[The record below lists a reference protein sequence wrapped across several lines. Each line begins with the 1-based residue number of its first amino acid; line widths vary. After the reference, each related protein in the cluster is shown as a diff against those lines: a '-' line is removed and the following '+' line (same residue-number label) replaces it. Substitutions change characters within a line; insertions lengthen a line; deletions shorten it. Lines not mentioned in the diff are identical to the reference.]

1 MKKGPF
7 KLDPEEQQIEDEAEK
22 YRPVAGEKRKQPE
35 KMLYGDKE
43 TTMMSIRVPVEDIK
57 AIREKAEKLGIPYQT
72 LIKSLLHQYAETP
85 AELSLSLE
93 VAPMVRRT
101 IFEAAKQAYQ
111 ELATKN

>member
-1 MKKGPF
+1 MKKDPF
-7 KLDPEEQQIEDEAEK
+7 KLDPEEQQIEDEAEE
-22 YRPVAGEKRKQPE
+22 YRPVTGEKRKQLE

-72 LIKSLLHQYAETP
+72 LIKSVLHQYAETP
-85 AELSLSLE
+85 TELSLSLE
-93 VAPMVRRT
+93 FEPMVRRT

-111 ELATKN
+111 ELAAKK